1 MVGTN
6 DGSRILQVRSEKQV
20 ALDATKQTVLVLED
34 EPLIAID
41 IETTLRDAGCDVS
54 IVGSRIDALEWLEVC
69 RPDVVIVD
77 ILLTDGPS
85 NEVAEQLI
93 LDDIPFVVHSGD
105 IADSFV
111 GTAFGHGRWL
121 SKPCMPEELIS
132 AVRQLLS
139 DQPPP

>member
-1 MVGTN
+1 M
-6 DGSRILQVRSEKQV
+6 
-20 ALDATKQTVLVLED
+20 DATKQTVLVLED
-34 EPLIAID
+34 EPLIALD
-41 IETTLRDAGCDVS
+41 IETTLRDAGYDVAV
-54 IVGSRIDALEWLEVC
+54 VGSRIDAFAWLEVC
-69 RPDVVIVD
+69 RPDVVIAD
-77 ILLTDGPS
+77 ILLADGSS

-111 GTAFGHGRWL
+111 GTAFEHGRWL